1 MKSEHTDVQAGT
13 YMPFAVIFK
22 EEGGDR
28 SAFDAAEN
36 YVAEC
41 FRLHSEGTTMQGRP
55 WVLFNKMTKRVEML
69 YVKKQLKIETGEKWE
84 LKTVDMNT
92 EAEVPGAPSSSKRL
106 QLQDGSTSGRP
117 SEDNTDTPGKKKARV
132 EANVDKAAVL
142 ANDEKV
148 VLAETITTFINRA
161 KIAKVQMLSA
171 MGQAGDLETSVSNQV
186 EWAWANTSEAKGK
199 LSKLMGTITDFKAC
213 SKFWK
218 DWVVQDQKPWMTTV
232 KKQYLG
238 SVALK
243 ELEKVA
249 DLECGIKA
257 LNKHMAMLK
266 SMHQIKLDN
275 AQDA

>member
-1 MKSEHTDVQAGT
+1 
-13 YMPFAVIFK
+13 
-22 EEGGDR
+22 
-28 SAFDAAEN
+28 
-36 YVAEC
+36 
-41 FRLHSEGTTMQGRP
+41 
-55 WVLFNKMTKRVEML
+55 MTKRVEML
-69 YVKKQLKIETGEKWE
+69 YVKKQLKIETAEKWE
-84 LKTVDMNT
+84 LKTVDITNT
-92 EAEVPGAPSSSKRL
+92 EPEVPDAPSSSQRR
-106 QLQDGSTSGRP
+106 QLQDSSTSGRP
-117 SEDNTDTPGKKKARV
+117 SEDNTDTPAKKKARV
-132 EANVDKAAVL
+132 EANGDKAVL
-142 ANDEKV
+142 ANDEQI

-171 MGQAGDLETSVSNQV
+171 MGQAGDLETSVSSQV